1 MEIRSLREF
10 IGILLRQVAAY
21 LEIVIA
27 FIRKIER
34 GEGRF
39 TREQVIKL
47 ASYYYVTHEE
57 LLAFWLR
64 DKVLDTID
72 RGPFAMQGL
81 NTAKTILMTPR

>member
-1 MEIRSLREF
+1 M
-10 IGILLRQVAAY
+10 
-21 LEIVIA
+21 
-27 FIRKIER
+27 
-34 GEGRF
+34 
-39 TREQVIKL
+39 REQVIKL